1 MRPLI
6 GISASME
13 VDQTY
18 YMTATE
24 NVKAIAEAGGM
35 PVIMP
40 ILSEEKELDELAERL
55 DGLYLTGG
63 YDIDP
68 TKFGEEPHPDLGTI
82 IPIRDS
88 FEMAMVHK
96 MRELNKP
103 ILGVC
108 RGCQIMNIA
117 IGGDMYQD
125 IYSQNNEQLL
135 QHSQKAPKAHRSHYV
150 YVEEDSLLFQLI
162 GKTKISVNSRHH
174 QANRTVPVDFKV
186 SGKASDGIIE
196 AIESKDDTFYLG
208 VQWHPENLA
217 SANIEEA
224 KNIYNGFIKAC
235 KNG

>member
-1 MRPLI
+1 
-6 GISASME
+6 
-13 VDQTY
+13 
-18 YMTATE
+18 TE
-24 NVKAIAEAGGM
+24 NVKAITEAGGM

-108 RGCQIMNIA
+108 RGDRKSTRLN
-117 IGGDMYQD
+117 
-125 IYSQNNEQLL
+125 S
-135 QHSQKAPKAHRSHYV
+135 SH
-150 YVEEDSLLFQLI
+150 
-162 GKTKISVNSRHH
+162 
-174 QANRTVPVDFKV
+174 
-186 SGKASDGIIE
+186 
-196 AIESKDDTFYLG
+196 
-208 VQWHPENLA
+208 
-217 SANIEEA
+217 
-224 KNIYNGFIKAC
+224 
-235 KNG
+235 

>member
-24 NVKAIAEAGGM
+24 NIKAIADAGGM

-125 IYSQNNEQLL
+125 IYSQKNEKLL
-135 QHSQKAPKAHRSHYV
+135 QHSQKAPKSHRSHYV
-150 YVEEDSLLFQLI
+150 YVEEGSLLFQLV
-162 GKTKISVNSRHH
+162 GKNKISVNSRHH
-174 QANRTVPVDFKV
+174 QANRTVPEDFKV

-208 VQWHPENLA
+208 IQWHPENLA

-235 KNG
+235 KKE